1 MPPPAPYIFDTGRG
15 IPLFGSLADEPR
27 WVPSDATPLVP
38 EMCANSG
45 DGWLHELKHDGY
57 RITAYKDGERVRL
70 SSPRRCSAYER
81 RSLPS
86 WPRAR
91 AKPSILC
98 MRNWR
103 GAGLSSGA
111 SARRISSLM
120 V

>member
-45 DGWLHELKHDGY
+45 DGWLPTVEEQGLAAMTLAQILETNGKGGPVDGLLTHAD
-57 RITAYKDGERVRL
+57 RTARFGGSMISDQPRL
-70 SSPRRCSAYER
+70 AEIAPASSPA
-81 RSLPS
+81 
-86 WPRAR
+86 
-91 AKPSILC
+91 
-98 MRNWR
+98 
-103 GAGLSSGA
+103 
-111 SARRISSLM
+111 